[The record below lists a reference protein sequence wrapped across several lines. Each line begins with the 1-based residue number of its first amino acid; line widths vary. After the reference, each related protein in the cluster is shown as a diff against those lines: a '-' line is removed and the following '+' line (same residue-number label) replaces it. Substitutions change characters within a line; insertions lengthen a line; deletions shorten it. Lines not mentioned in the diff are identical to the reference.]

1 MIWWTQIF
9 QRGLSYKMPGL
20 EQLRQFSED
29 VEKLG
34 SIREERGEPISRVPF
49 PENISEEDDS
59 DDFVLGMPIPSD
71 SEETDSS
78 DEGEIPEKD
87 VSA

>member
-1 MIWWTQIF
+1 
-9 QRGLSYKMPGL
+9 MPGL

-34 SIREERGEPISRVPF
+34 NELTIREERGEPISRVPF

-87 VSA
+87 VSAEAEA